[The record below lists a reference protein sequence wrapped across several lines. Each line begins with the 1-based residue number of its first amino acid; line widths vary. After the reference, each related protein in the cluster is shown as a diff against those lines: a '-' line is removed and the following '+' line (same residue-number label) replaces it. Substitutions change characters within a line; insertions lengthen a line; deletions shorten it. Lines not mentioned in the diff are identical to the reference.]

1 MTHSFP
7 TRRASDLL
15 WVQRQIAPS
24 GGLGEVR
31 EIEIPE
37 GSTSDDIG
45 VLLADEGIITSD
57 FVWGWYLR
65 INGGGPFQAGIYE
78 LAENSAMGSVV
89 DTLAEGPR
97 PPDER
102 SFTIPEG
109 LTGRETIERLAD
121 PERGL
126 GFDAAAMQQLPDSGQ
141 VRSEFQPPE
150 QPSTRLNS
158 SH

>member
-45 VLLADEGIITSD
+45 VLLAAEGIITSD

-78 LAENSAMGSVV
+78 LAEHSAMGSVV
-89 DTLAEGPR
+89 DSLAQGTR
-97 PPDER
+97 PPGTR
-102 SFTIPEG
+102 SCTIP
-109 LTGRETIERLAD
+109 
-121 PERGL
+121 
-126 GFDAAAMQQLPDSGQ
+126 AAPNLPAPHAAIPHPA
-141 VRSEFQPPE
+141 RSRAFYAAPP
-150 QPSTRLNS
+150 PP
-158 SH
+158 